1 LALGIQSATG
11 KTVTQNNHS
20 QHVLRTRIASKLF
33 FEALKDPKIT
43 SMASIFA
50 DFHEAQRVGS
60 GHLLASCLAPIDNP
74 QNPRR
79 LQSFAQLSNYQTISA
94 DVRYHLLQERSAVKL
109 PKAEGNAWVE
119 IFVALWSAVKELL
132 ATEHSLPQAS
142 WSKAFEAYKEVC
154 NLVIRGYSNH
164 GFQAWTV
171 PCLYVTGKYLRLFA
185 VKADAEAKSKET
197 ITFGNG
203 FSDDVVGNF
212 GKNEKLEQAAWV
224 INRMFTICL
233 SDRYGST
240 TLSATSQCRGLKW

>member
-1 LALGIQSATG
+1 
-11 KTVTQNNHS
+11 
-20 QHVLRTRIASKLF
+20 
-33 FEALKDPKIT
+33 
-43 SMASIFA
+43 MASIFA

-60 GHLLASCLAPIDNP
+60 GHLLASCFAPIDTA

-79 LQSFAQLSNYQTISA
+79 LQSFAQFSNNQTISA
-94 DVRYHLLQERSAVKL
+94 DVRYHLLQDRSAVKL

-132 ATEHSLPQAS
+132 AIEHSLPHAS
-142 WSKAFEAYKEVC
+142 WSKTFDAYKEVC
-154 NLVIRGYSNH
+154 NLVIRGYSTH

-171 PCLYVTGKYLRLFA
+171 PCLYVTGKYLRSFA
-185 VKADAEAKSKET
+185 VKAGTEAKTKET

-203 FSDDVVGNF
+203 FSDDVVGSS

-233 SDRYGST
+233 SDRSV
-240 TLSATSQCRGLKW
+240 LSFANSL

>member
-1 LALGIQSATG
+1 MALGIQSTRG
-11 KTVTQNNHS
+11 QNCDLEQS
-20 QHVLRTRIASKLF
+20 LTTCPKDEFASKLLL
-33 FEALKDPKIT
+33 EALKDSKVAL
-43 SMASIFA
+43 MASIFA

-60 GHLLASCLAPIDNP
+60 GHLLASCLAPVDTS

-79 LQSFAQLSNYQTISA
+79 LQSFAQLSNHQTISA
-94 DVRYHLLQERSAVKL
+94 DIRYHLLQERSAVKL
-109 PKAEGNAWVE
+109 PKTEGNAWAE
-119 IFVALWSAVKELL
+119 IFVALWSAIKELL

-142 WSKAFEAYKEVC
+142 WSKTFEAYKEVC

-233 SDRYGST
+233 SDRYALPLFQQLPNVEG
-240 TLSATSQCRGLKW
+240 